1 MTTQT
6 FNVMAFTL
14 TIIVSVFLCVLAVLV
29 YLRGKKEYT
38 NIVLA
43 LAIIFGA
50 LWLSSA
56 FAEKI
61 FANPSDSWTLFTFR
75 WANAAGVLALL
86 FLFLVIQALYL
97 GRTPRKWFL
106 VVACLIALSLPPLC
120 FSKYVIS
127 GAHYSSGSLTA
138 TSGSLDWLVLALVI
152 ISCGGGIYLEVA
164 KWRKS
169 SGIDRARAGIILLG
183 LAIFLPADVIGNYIV
198 PAFSGNYIYSN
209 YTFLAGIILLALTAY
224 AIIRLRLL
232 DVRII
237 LRKTGLFLASLFVL
251 AIPVA
256 LLLIPL
262 SSAAI
267 SSMAMKAVLFGLF
280 LLLLAVAPFLWRWM
294 ERHLSRLFFSGLYD
308 AAELKAEADSIF
320 SSSTDLSDTI
330 PATLR
335 HLIRSLALSSLDIF
349 ISQGV
354 LAGYSILYKTSQTEQ
369 GIASTIEKATGNTE
383 NIVKTEA
390 TIITE
395 ELQRWPCNKEEEK
408 LASELSLKGIH
419 GCVPLKV
426 RDQVLGYFLLGP
438 KIKKRAFSIT
448 DIKCLEDIGA
458 HIALYIDNYRLS
470 SQLKTRLEELEGVYE
485 QLQLADEFKTEIINL
500 TSHELR
506 TPLTILN
513 SFTQILIERYSRCSE
528 TERLQYLSHIKESC
542 ERLGS
547 IVSQFLTVSNL
558 QKGAAESDAKEI
570 DLAALF
576 KEVKNGFKAQEQ
588 ARIKDDC
595 DPADLRV
602 FTDEY
607 YLLEMLKNL
616 TENALRFSPDSESVV
631 LAGESHGG
639 VVQILVEDSG
649 DGIDPAEAKHIFN
662 PFTRLEDLDRHHI
675 GIGLGLYSVRLI
687 ADLLGTEITVKAKP
701 DEGTSFSF
709 QLPKS

>member
-1 MTTQT
+1 
-6 FNVMAFTL
+6 MAFTL

-86 FLFLVIQALYL
+86 LLFLVIQALYL

-106 VVACLIALSLPPLC
+106 VVACLIAVSLPPLC

-335 HLIRSLALSSLDIF
+335 HLIRSLALNSLDIF

-426 RDQVLGYFLLGP
+426 MDQVLGYFLLGP

-458 HIALYIDNYRLS
+458 HIALYVDNYRLS

-506 TPLTILN
+506 TPLTILG
-513 SFTQILIERYSRCSE
+513 SFTEILLTQYPRSTE
-528 TERLQYLSHIKESC
+528 TQRFQYLEYIKEAC
-542 ERLGS
+542 QRLSMIIG
-547 IVSQFLTVSNL
+547 QFLTVSNL
-558 QKGAAESDAKEI
+558 QRGVSRLEHEEVLVDDLFSRLKASFSKEASNRI
-570 DLAALF
+570 
-576 KEVKNGFKAQEQ
+576 K
-588 ARIKDDC
+588 ARIMPPGIQISSDS
-595 DPADLRV
+595 
-602 FTDEY
+602 F
-607 YLLEMLKNL
+607 YLFMMLKNL
-616 TENALRFSPDSESVV
+616 IENALRFSDEEKPIMLEAIASQDSVKICV
-631 LAGESHGG
+631 LNF
-639 VVQILVEDSG
+639 G
-649 DGIDPAEAKHIFN
+649 DGIKAEEAEFIFQ
-662 PFTRLEDLDRHHI
+662 PFTRLEDLDRHHA

-687 ADLLGTEITVKAKP
+687 ADLLKTEIGVTAAP
-701 DEGTSFSF
+701 DEGTKFSF
-709 QLPKS
+709 DLPILR